1 MKKILKCT
9 LVVLVMLCMILTI
22 TGCGKKNKSKQ
33 EYDKDNETI
42 ANQSENNN
50 SEPTKNTTTTN
61 NVNDEPHINIATEE
75 IKKALK
81 DKNWINSHL
90 LTDSENFQDGTKK
103 LTFICLKKDT
113 NNSPIII
120 AEEFI
125 EGYIYCKSTLIT
137 YNNGKIETQT
147 ICDGLMREI
156 SVEPNKRLI
165 KVTSSNTG
173 LTTYSFSEVKNNN
186 ISFIEWIAQPMDE
199 NAEDLGYSYGTDDNT
214 NKTITKEEF
223 DNIKNKY
230 DDSKFVSVDT
240 ELTDKNIDKYIK

>member
-42 ANQSENNN
+42 ANQSEKNN
-50 SEPTKNTTTTN
+50 SEPTENTTTTN

-75 IKKALK
+75 IKKVLK

-113 NNSPIII
+113 NSSPIII

-199 NAEDLGYSYGTDDNT
+199 NDEDLGYSYGTDDNT

-240 ELTDKNIDKYIK
+240 ELTDENIDKYIK